1 MSDII
6 CTTSLEWFK
15 IDEYDPYEF
24 GDVILTDGYI
34 TVYGAWDD
42 ELEWV
47 IDPHAMYPTKIA
59 DDFVPVAWAFM
70 PELED
75 LRELREK
82 LGILEDGE

>member
-1 MSDII
+1 MSEII
-6 CTTSLEWFK
+6 CTTSLEWYS
-15 IDEYDPYEF
+15 IDEYDPYEH

-34 TVYGAWDD
+34 TVYGSWDD

-47 IDPHAMYPTKIA
+47 IDSCAMYPTKIA

-70 PELED
+70 PELES